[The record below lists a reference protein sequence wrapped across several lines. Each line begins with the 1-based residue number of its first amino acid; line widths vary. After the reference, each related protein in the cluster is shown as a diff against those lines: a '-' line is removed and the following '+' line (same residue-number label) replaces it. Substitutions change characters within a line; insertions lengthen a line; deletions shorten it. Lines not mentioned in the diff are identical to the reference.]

1 MTTKNEMIEIIRA
14 ENPNGLRVGDDER
27 GYTQLTAEEY
37 EQEIERMAAI
47 RLEEEAEQKQVKE
60 AKELAQS
67 KLAALGLTADDLKA
81 LGL

>member
-27 GYTQLTAEEY
+27 GYTQLTADEY

>member
-27 GYTQLTAEEY
+27 GYTQLTADEY

-67 KLAALGLTADDLKA
+67 KLAALV
-81 LGL
+81 

>member
-27 GYTQLTAEEY
+27 GYTQLTADEY
-37 EQEIERMAAI
+37 EQEIDRMAAI
-47 RLEEEAEQKQVKE
+47 RLEEKAEQKQVKK

>member
-27 GYTQLTAEEY
+27 GYTQLTADEY

-67 KLAALGLTADDLKA
+67 KLAALGLTADDLRV